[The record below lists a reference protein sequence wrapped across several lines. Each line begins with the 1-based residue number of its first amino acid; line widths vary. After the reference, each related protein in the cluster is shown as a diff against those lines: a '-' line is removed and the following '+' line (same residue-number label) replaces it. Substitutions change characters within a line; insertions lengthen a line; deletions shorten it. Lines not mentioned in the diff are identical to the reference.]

1 MDLSPETMKVHVLKD
16 SASGFCYI
24 NDIVLGIL
32 KLREK
37 YERILY
43 VDLDLHHGDGK
54 YDCMLTLI
62 FTMVMVGVEEAF
74 SVTSKVL
81 TFSVHKY
88 APGFF
93 PGSGKLENI
102 GYGKGK
108 YYTVNIPL
116 MDGVRDSD
124 FIPLVC
130 RLLQKVRDVYKPEA
144 VVCQCGADGLAG
156 DPTESFNLTHLALGR
171 CVYFILSWGLK
182 TLLLGGGK
190 ACVIV
195 FWKQITVD
203 TCMTFY
209 KKERENIEFFF
220 F

>member
-1 MDLSPETMKVHVLKD
+1 M
-16 SASGFCYI
+16 
-24 NDIVLGIL
+24 
-32 KLREK
+32 
-37 YERILY
+37 
-43 VDLDLHHGDGK
+43 
-54 YDCMLTLI
+54 
-62 FTMVMVGVEEAF
+62 
-74 SVTSKVL
+74 

-93 PGSGKLENI
+93 PGSGKLENT

-124 FIPLVC
+124 FIPVVC

-182 TLLLGGGK
+182 TLLLGGGGYHH
-190 ACVIV
+190 ANTARCWTFLTALAVN
-195 FWKQITVD
+195 KQLPPDIPDNQFFMEYGPDYDLAVSPGNRKD
-203 TCMTFY
+203 LNSKSY
-209 KKERENIEFFF
+209 LKEVYTKVLRNLNQIS
-220 F
+220 